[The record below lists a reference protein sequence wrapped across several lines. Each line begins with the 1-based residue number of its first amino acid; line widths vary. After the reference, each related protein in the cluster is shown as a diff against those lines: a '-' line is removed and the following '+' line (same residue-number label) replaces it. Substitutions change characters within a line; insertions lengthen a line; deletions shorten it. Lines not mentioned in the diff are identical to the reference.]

1 MPEVCLKKGMKNT
14 TQPLLEEYKFGD
26 LKLKNRVVMASMTRG
41 RATNPGLVPTPLMAE
56 YYAQRASAGL
66 ILSEGTWVSSKSIGF
81 INVPGI
87 YTERQ
92 IEGWKLVTK
101 TVHDNGG
108 LIFSQL
114 GHIGSASH
122 PDFFDGELPAGP
134 SAINPQTQSYTPEG
148 FKDSLTPREFT
159 IAEIKQTIQ
168 DYKQAARNAKD
179 AGFDGVEIH
188 AQAGMLIPQFLSLNT
203 NQRTDEYGGS
213 IANRARIIFE
223 ILDAIIEVWD
233 STRVAIKFT
242 PVMYTHVGIITPD
255 EETIPMFQYILKKL
269 NDYNLAFLH
278 IVGPAQDLTGTP
290 VEILQNDYFSHF
302 RRHYSGRLMA
312 NLGFTQLTGNTILK
326 EGKVD
331 LVSFGQLFIA
341 NPDLVEHFKHHLP
354 LSENNPDTYYTG
366 EEKGYTDYPRAAYSD
381 AIRGSDDDAY
391 AG

>member
-1 MPEVCLKKGMKNT
+1 MKNT
-14 TQPLLEEYKFGD
+14 EQPLLEEYQLGD

-41 RATNPGLVPTPLMAE
+41 RATNADLVPTPLMAE

-66 ILSEGTWVSSKSIGF
+66 ILTEGTWVSSKAIGF

-92 IEGWKLVTK
+92 IAGWKLITK
-101 TVHDNGG
+101 AVHENGG

-134 SAINPQTQSYTPEG
+134 SAVNPQTQCYTPEG
-148 FKDSLTPREFT
+148 FKDTLTPREFT
-159 IAEIKQTIQ
+159 VAEIKQTIH
-168 DYKQAARNAKD
+168 DYKQATQNAKD

-188 AQAGMLIPQFLSLNT
+188 AQAGMLIPQFLSLAT

-213 IANRARIIFE
+213 IENRARVIFE

-233 STRVAIKFT
+233 SNRVAIKFT
-242 PVMYTHVGIITPD
+242 PVMYTHVGIVTPD

-269 NDYNLAFLH
+269 NDYNLAFVQ
-278 IVGPAQDLTGTP
+278 ITGPAQDLTGTP
-290 VEILQNDYFSHF
+290 VEVLQNDYFSHF
-302 RRHYSGRLMA
+302 RHHYSGRLIA
-312 NLGFTQLTGNTILK
+312 NLGFTQQSGNTILK
-326 EGKVD
+326 DGKAD

-341 NPDLVEHFKHHLP
+341 NPDLVERFKNQLP
-354 LSENNPDTYYTG
+354 LSESNPDTYYAG
-366 EEKGYTDYPRAAYSD
+366 EEKGYTDYPGAVYSV
-381 AIRGSDDDAY
+381 ATVQSDEADY
-391 AG
+391 E

>member
-1 MPEVCLKKGMKNT
+1 MKNT
-14 TQPLLEEYKFGD
+14 AQPLLEGYQFGD

-41 RATNPGLVPTPLMAE
+41 RATNEGLVPTPLMAE

-87 YTERQ
+87 YEERQ

-101 TVHDNGG
+101 AVHENGG

-122 PDFFDGELPAGP
+122 PDFFEGELPAGP
-134 SAINPQTQSYTPEG
+134 SAINPKTQSYTPEG

-159 IAEIKQTIQ
+159 VAEIKETLQ

-213 IANRARIIFE
+213 IANRARIVFE

-242 PVMYTHVGIITPD
+242 PVMYTHVGIVTPD
-255 EETIPMFQYILKKL
+255 EETIPMFQYILKRL
-269 NDYNLAFLH
+269 NAYNLAFLH

-290 VEILQNDYFSHF
+290 VEVLHNDYFGHF
-302 RRHYSGRLMA
+302 QYHYTGRLMA
-312 NLGFTQLTGNTILK
+312 NLGFTQQTGNEFLE
-326 EGKVD
+326 EGKAD

-341 NPDLVEHFKHHLP
+341 NPDLIERFKYYLP
-354 LSENNPDTYYTG
+354 LSEADLDTYYMG
-366 EEKGYTDYPRAAYSD
+366 GEKGYTDYPRAAH
-381 AIRGSDDDAY
+381 RN
-391 AG
+391 